1 MLSGARIRAWWQGR
15 RWGDDRGDASLQMAI
30 VFPAILLTTIAV
42 IQASLWYYAREI
54 ALTAA
59 REGLTAA
66 RAYQASPADGA
77 ARADEVLGR
86 SAGDS
91 LRSYG
96 VSARSDGQRVR
107 VDVSGT
113 ALSMIPGLSGL
124 RITQSASG
132 PVERWTNV
140 SGGFANSEA
149 LGAGNPGGEGP

>member
-1 MLSGARIRAWWQGR
+1 MPNRARIRAWWDGR

-30 VFPAILLTTIAV
+30 VFPFVLLTTIAV

-66 RAYQASPADGA
+66 RAYQASPADGT
-77 ARADEVLGR
+77 ARAQEVLGR

-91 LRSYG
+91 LRGYR
-96 VSARSDGQRVR
+96 VSASNDGQRVR
-107 VDVSGT
+107 IQVSGS

-124 RITQSASG
+124 KITQSASG
-132 PVERWTNV
+132 PVERWMTA
-140 SGGFANSEA
+140 GG
-149 LGAGNPGGEGP
+149 